1 MLVLDTS
8 ALLYKTLFPQKLT
21 PYAQETIDAADKLA
35 ISSISIW
42 EIGIKAQK
50 GKLELPLPLAE
61 FVEALKKV
69 DNFEIVPVDTA
80 VWLENLA
87 LDWEH
92 RDPADRTI
100 VATARLL
107 NCPLVT
113 SDIAIRDFYD
123 ASIW

>member
-61 FVEALKKV
+61 FVEALKKL
-69 DNFEIVPVDTA
+69 IT
-80 VWLENLA
+80 LKLS
-87 LDWEH
+87 L
-92 RDPADRTI
+92 
-100 VATARLL
+100 
-107 NCPLVT
+107 
-113 SDIAIRDFYD
+113 
-123 ASIW
+123 

>member
-1 MLVLDTS
+1 MLLLDTS
-8 ALLYKTLFPQKLT
+8 ALLYKTLFPQKLSEH
-21 PYAQETIDAADKLA
+21 AAETIDKASKLA

-50 GKLELPLPLAE
+50 GKLELPLTLADY
-61 FVEALKKV
+61 VAALQKIER
-69 DNFEIVPVDTA
+69 FEIFPVDTA

-87 LDWEH
+87 LDWAH

-100 VATARLL
+100 VATARLF

-113 SDIAIRDFYD
+113 SDIAIRDFY
-123 ASIW
+123 AAAIW